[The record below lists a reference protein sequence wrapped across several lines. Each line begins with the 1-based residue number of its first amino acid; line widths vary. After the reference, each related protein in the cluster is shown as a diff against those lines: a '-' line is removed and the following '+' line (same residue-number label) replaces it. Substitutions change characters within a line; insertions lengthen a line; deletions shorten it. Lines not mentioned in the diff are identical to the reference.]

1 MIDICHNIDGPSGT
15 EKGKY
20 CMVSYVKSKKR
31 KEKKA
36 KVIETGSIKLVSKG

>member
-1 MIDICHNIDGPSGT
+1 MDHQGIMFSEVSKTG
-15 EKGKY
+15 KGKY

-31 KEKKA
+31 KEKKV